1 MTHPRSAHGGPP
13 RGGATGGSAE
23 PDPRRPLEE
32 GPAARCQAYAACS
45 ALAASPHESDP
56 REASAALAGTDLATL
71 RRDYSALF
79 EVGDEGPPLP
89 LRAAARGGGL
99 ASVREDIVR
108 FYEHFHYTLAE
119 AHAWQADHLSVQLEF
134 MQLLCWREAQA
145 DGPEAAQP
153 WQRAQA
159 DFAERHL
166 VPWLPELAAD
176 VARLAPASPYAAV
189 FAQISD
195 FVCDDAARCAEQRPA

>member
-1 MTHPRSAHGGPP
+1 MDA
-13 RGGATGGSAE
+13 
-23 PDPRRPLEE
+23 
-32 GPAARCQAYAACS
+32 AARCQAYAACS

-56 REASAALAGTDLATL
+56 REASPALAGADLAAL

-89 LRAAARGGGL
+89 LRAAAREGGRP
-99 ASVREDIVR
+99 AMREDIVR
-108 FYEHFHYTLAE
+108 FYEHFHYTLDE

-145 DGPEAAQP
+145 DNAEDAKP

-159 DFAERHL
+159 DFAARHL
-166 VPWLPELAAD
+166 APWLPTLAAE
-176 VARLAPASPYAAV
+176 VARLAPASPYAEV

-195 FVCDDAARCAEQRPA
+195 FVCADTAQCAAARPA